1 MNKNTNMN
9 KQENNTNSKTM
20 QKSNRKN
27 KAWMRNPDQLKTP
40 KFFSAVFMRNK
51 DGSFHMMGGQS
62 KYLNRSNDTTASWTK
77 VDTRD
82 LCVELR
88 QNTIRSF

>member
-1 MNKNTNMN
+1 MN
-9 KQENNTNSKTM
+9 KQENNSMKT
-20 QKSNRKN
+20 KTSNRKD
-27 KAWMRNPDQLKTP
+27 KQWMRNKDQLKSP

-62 KYLNRSNDTTASWTK
+62 KYLKRSNNTTASWTK